1 MCRGVQFACVLC
13 VYAVVRVRVSAS
25 VCVLL
30 SFSAPVWCRVCGG
43 PVSGQ
48 HANQCVRCTLTCLG
62 NGLGETALIFELREE
77 LSALD
82 VVNSLS
88 IRGDQGHRAGG

>member
-30 SFSAPVWCRVCGG
+30 SFSAPVWCRVCG
-43 PVSGQ
+43 PVSDQ

-88 IRGDQGHRAGG
+88 IRGD